1 MRRRETS
8 GQRTAGDRGG
18 PHGKGPLPF
27 LEERDVEVACVRAQL
42 FDGARPERVARGNKN
57 FLLALLHGMAWHRM
71 GSHGGAGEPVT
82 PHSDGLNMPMQC
94 GTDDARCAVLRC
106 AAHKLNVI
114 CMRCA
119 QMHGATGRDL
129 FEPERHLSQIG

>member
-1 MRRRETS
+1 VS
-8 GQRTAGDRGG
+8 
-18 PHGKGPLPF
+18 
-27 LEERDVEVACVRAQL
+27 AQL

-57 FLLALLHGMAWHRM
+57 LLLALLHAMAWHGMAWHGM
-71 GSHGGAGEPVT
+71 AWHGGAGEPVT
-82 PHSDGLNMPMQC
+82 PHSDGLNMPMRC
-94 GTDDARCAVLRC
+94 RTDDARCAALRC